1 MRQLARKKFLRKKNP
16 GDDQYLLKKF
26 DEEITNLKRLSHQ
39 HLVSLIG
46 SYTDQKSVAY
56 LMEPIAECNLMTYLC
71 QPPTFI
77 IERLPSLRNYFGCL
91 ASAVAYLHRQRIR
104 HRDLKPQNILIKN
117 HEIYITDFGNALDW
131 SKKGRDTTNDS
142 NISFTEQY
150 VAPEIA
156 KRSSSPRSSAS
167 DVWSLGVVFLEMIT
181 VLRGKPVR
189 ELRRYLET
197 HGTRHPSVWGNAPA
211 THTWF
216 ELIRQVRTG
225 PDSDNEPLMWIKDMT
240 QGNPPNRPSSGA
252 IAKQIRNT
260 AARAKFIGNCCAIDD
275 ESEEYPSPPS
285 SHQSDD
291 DADLHFDDLPPEL
304 DFGERAYGSL
314 VGNSQQ
320 SKIENWLIQEDSV
333 PDVVF
338 GLSDE
343 FDENIIDVPYDIV
356 MDDPTTTTMIQD
368 AGPAE
373 PVELNQGS
381 WTDRFTILDVCDG
394 YDIVQ
399 DDSDS
404 EGEDR
409 PELGGHGYQVM
420 EDSSESEASTV
431 RPMQPE
437 LDDTVDDNTNPNLPP
452 FGYEMVSVEDIR
464 AIETHFDSLAEE
476 YIDIERQESP
486 TLPRS
491 TETSSEA
498 QVQADTGSSPLQVEC
513 LAQECLISVQ
523 SLAEADVQISAD
535 SEFSRNR
542 TLGQRI
548 PVSAKL
554 VSMEE
559 VQDESIGSPP
569 LITEKVPSRGRVHFI
584 KGGGIPH
591 DSEVPTASHREDVE
605 EVELPSK
612 AGEFITRSTMS
623 KTLMLASRSASSSR
637 STVKPLNAANLAK
650 LTDRNV
656 EQSAKLV
663 APKPNIRLSKAKSAR
678 IFADKSYISPSVYM
692 QEVWEAASSAPTSIM
707 SERTIKFLDSF
718 GSGLAWQDKT
728 AHYLEKYV
736 KDGND
741 FAVRELLKA
750 GCNPGT
756 KDKPRI
762 RPLILAVKGGSQRHN
777 KCVQLLLAAGAN
789 VNAREKS
796 GKTALH
802 YAIEHENF
810 RGYTNLIRDLLEA
823 GANPNNKD
831 NSGDFPLL
839 QILYG
844 GYEPLKKYKRDALA
858 CLLRPEFAT
867 DVNVMPP
874 GTLNMPLHLAVR
886 RKDPWAVSMLLT
898 RGADVNEPNGSGMTP
913 LMLAANSWGFTVLT
927 GQIEVLRFLL
937 EAGVNVK
944 EQNELGNTAL
954 HFAAAT
960 LCEGA
965 VKLLLSK
972 GADSNMEDK
981 EARRPY
987 YYATV
992 PAAQIKQKA
1001 RAHGAILQMLFKSS
1015 AYSTLSTID
1024 DECPV
1029 VTAVV
1034 ESRIRDARFLLDH
1047 GAQVNHCYDSLE
1059 KTPLLHVALRNC
1071 DSAMSRLFIDR
1082 GAYIDLED
1090 QNGRDALAV
1099 CASMKQTEF
1108 ATQITD
1114 YMNRFGKRKLTLNEN
1129 KKESV
1134 DQTLPEHMGPEK
1146 NCTQK

>member
-1 MRQLARKKFLRKKNP
+1 MRQYARKQFLRKKNP

-56 LMEPIAECNLMTYLC
+56 LMEPIAECNFMTYLC
-71 QPPTFI
+71 QPRTFI
-77 IERLPSLRNYFGCL
+77 AERLPSLRNYFGCL
-91 ASAVAYLHRQRIR
+91 ASAVAYLHRQRVR
-104 HRDLKPQNILIKN
+104 HRDLKPQNILIKH

-142 NISFTEQY
+142 NAPFTEQY

-156 KRSSSPRSSAS
+156 KRSSSSRSSAS
-167 DVWSLGVVFLEMIT
+167 DVWSLGVVFVEMIK

-211 THTWF
+211 THKWF
-216 ELIRQVRTG
+216 ELIQQVSTG

-240 QGNPPNRPSSGA
+240 QANPPNRPSSGA

-260 AARAKFIGNCCAIDD
+260 AARAKFIGHCCAIDD
-275 ESEEYPSPPS
+275 ESEAYPSPPS
-285 SHQSDD
+285 SNHSDD
-291 DADLHFDDLPPEL
+291 DADLRFDDLPPEL
-304 DFGERAYGSL
+304 DFGEKAYGSL
-314 VGNSQQ
+314 VESAQQ
-320 SKIENWLIQEDSV
+320 SKIEKWLIQDDSV
-333 PDVVF
+333 PDVAL
-338 GLSDE
+338 GLSND
-343 FDENIIDVPYDIV
+343 FDESIIDVPYDIV
-356 MDDPTTTTMIQD
+356 MDDPTTITMIQD
-368 AGPAE
+368 AEA
-373 PVELNQGS
+373 VEIQSS
-381 WTDRFTILDVCDG
+381 WTDRFITLDVCDG

-399 DDSDS
+399 NDSDS

-431 RPMQPE
+431 RPMQSR
-437 LDDTVDDNTNPNLPP
+437 LDDTVQDNTNPNSLSI
-452 FGYEMVSVEDIR
+452 GYEVVSVEDIR
-464 AIETHFDSLAEE
+464 AIEAHLDSLSEE
-476 YIDIERQESP
+476 YIDIERQERSI
-486 TLPRS
+486 LPS
-491 TETSSEA
+491 SAEPSSET
-498 QVQADTGSSPLQVEC
+498 QVQVDSGSTPLQVEC
-513 LAQECLISVQ
+513 LAQDCLISAKP
-523 SLAEADVQISAD
+523 LAEADMQISAE

-542 TLGQRI
+542 TLGQRTH
-548 PVSAKL
+548 VSPKP

-559 VQDESIGSPP
+559 VQDESIESPP
-569 LITEKVPSRGRVHFI
+569 LITNKVPSRGRVHFLEWGAI
-584 KGGGIPH
+584 RHHNEIPTTSHQDDVKGVG
-591 DSEVPTASHREDVE
+591 
-605 EVELPSK
+605 LPSTPKQSIMKSIMKK
-612 AGEFITRSTMS
+612 ALTP
-623 KTLMLASRSASSSR
+623 ASRSASSSR

-650 LTDRNV
+650 LTDRSV
-656 EQSAKLV
+656 EPSATLV
-663 APKPNIRLSKAKSAR
+663 ASKPNIALWKAGSAS

-692 QEVWEAASSAPTSIM
+692 QEVWEAASSVPTSIM
-707 SERTIKFLDSF
+707 SERTSKILDSF

-736 KDGND
+736 KAGNG

-762 RPLILAVKGGSQRHN
+762 RPLMLAVKGGSQRHN
-777 KCVQLLLAAGAN
+777 KCAQLLLAAGAN

-810 RGYTNLIRDLLEA
+810 CGYTNLIRDLLEA
-823 GANPNNKD
+823 GADSNNEDK
-831 NSGDFPLL
+831 SGDFPLL

-844 GYEPLKKYKRDALA
+844 GYEPLKKHKRDALA

-898 RGADVNEPNGSGMTP
+898 RGANVNEPNGSGMTP
-913 LMLAANSWGFTVLT
+913 LMLAANGWGFTVLT

-944 EQNELGNTAL
+944 EQNELGWTAL

-972 GADSNMEDK
+972 GADSNIADK
-981 EARRPY
+981 EGRRPY
-987 YYATV
+987 FYATV
-992 PAAQIKQKA
+992 PAAQIKKKA
-1001 RAHGAILQMLFKSS
+1001 RAHGAILQMLFGSS
-1015 AYSTLSTID
+1015 GYSELATID

-1034 ESRIRDARFLLDH
+1034 ESRIQDARFLLDH

-1059 KTPLLHVALRNC
+1059 KTPLLHVALRNR
-1071 DSAMSRLFIDR
+1071 DFAISRLFIDR
-1082 GAYIDLED
+1082 GAYIDLQD

-1108 ATQITD
+1108 ATQITE
-1114 YMNRFGKRKLTLNEN
+1114 YMNKFGKREMTLN
-1129 KKESV
+1129 KSTKESV
-1134 DQTLPEHMGPEK
+1134 DQNLPEPTRPDK
-1146 NCTQK
+1146 NCTQN